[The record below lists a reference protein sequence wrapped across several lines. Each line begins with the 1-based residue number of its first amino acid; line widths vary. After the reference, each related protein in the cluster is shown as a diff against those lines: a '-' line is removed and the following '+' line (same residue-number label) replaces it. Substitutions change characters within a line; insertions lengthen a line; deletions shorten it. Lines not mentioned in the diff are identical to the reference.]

1 MTTTIRFLYQIH
13 EEYGSPGWLQKAMPG
28 YDPLGGMAVAHDCLE
43 HFPGGTDAAH
53 DEFQALGASLFI
65 RGESDYYA
73 QKRQG
78 NSNPGSNVGS
88 DIPEV
93 IRHIIH
99 EGTAFNDPPRTRPLE
114 DHVEEW
120 INTALKEARTEC
132 GYQFENADDV
142 REVKSILAKAR
153 SWLRVGYRRAEK
165 RYAKIGPH
173 AACQMF
179 MNIETAADEAMKQ
192 AEEGDELEVSF
203 DIAKAKT
210 QVRYIPSYE
219 LYGDDEPPED
229 NPTYR
234 VRTQR

>member
-1 MTTTIRFLYQIH
+1 MVTTVRFLYQIH

-65 RGESDYYA
+65 RGEANYSG
-73 QKRQG
+73 QKGRTAT
-78 NSNPGSNVGS
+78 PGQNVGS

-93 IRHIIH
+93 IRHILH
-99 EGTAFNDPPRTRPLE
+99 EGTAFHDPPRTRPLA

-120 INTALKEARTEC
+120 IDVALKEAWDEC
-132 GYQFENADDV
+132 REQFRGEDV
-142 REVKSILAKAR
+142 REAKAVLTKAR
-153 SWLRVGYRRAEK
+153 GWLRVGYRRAEK

-192 AEEGDELEVSF
+192 AEEGDELEVTF

-219 LYGDDEPPED
+219 MYGDDEPPED
-229 NPTYR
+229 NPRYR
-234 VRTQR
+234 VRR